1 MKPTKI
7 VNIVSLLL
15 MPILSIYVIVN
26 GILRVSSINVLL
38 FKRLFSFIF
47 PTIIFFLFWTISY
60 KRQNEKLSI
69 GKYYLNVVLNVVI
82 PYLICI
88 TPYIIYKY
96 GMNNLESDILAKL
109 LITGNIS
116 KQFIFIKT
124 IINLLIVFP
133 LIEWLVKSKTKI
145 AIILSFILSA
155 ISNLFQINYYFVSDV
170 LNYLVYIIIGI
181 FFARNGKE
189 ITLFLRKSNKKIL
202 SQLIGI
208 TILIFITTE
217 FEIYRGLNSV
227 VTILYNILIILIISY
242 IGYRNK
248 PYMAKFKF
256 LIRNYIVKLIMINPS
271 LIITTIFL
279 LSNIIFIL
287 LKNFINKILTI
298 YNLNLIYFLTLIV
311 FLLILLVVKNTS
323 QIYFVRHANEFR
335 ERKD

>member
-7 VNIVSLLL
+7 INIVSLL
-15 MPILSIYVIVN
+15 MIPIILILLILI
-26 GILRVSSINVLL
+26 GILEDSSINVLL

-60 KRQNEKLSI
+60 KRQNENLSI

-82 PYLICI
+82 PYLICL

-116 KQFIFIKT
+116 NQFIFIKS

-155 ISNLFQINYYFVSDV
+155 ISNLFQINYYFISDV
-170 LNYLVYIIIGI
+170 LNYLVYVAFGI

-189 ITLFLRKSNKKIL
+189 TTLFLRKSNKKFL
-202 SQLIGI
+202 SLLIEI

-217 FEIYRGLNSV
+217 FEIYLDLNSV
-227 VTILYNILIILIISY
+227 VTMLYNILMILIISY

-248 PYMAKFKF
+248 PYIEKLKF
-256 LIRNYIVKLIMINPS
+256 LIRNYIVKLIMINPF

-279 LSNIIFIL
+279 LFNIVSIL
-287 LKNFINKILTI
+287 LKNYINKILTI
-298 YNLNLIYFLTLIV
+298 FNLNLIYFLTLIL
-311 FLLILLVVKNTS
+311 FLLVLLIVKNTS
-323 QIYFVRHANEFR
+323 EIYFVKHANEFR
-335 ERKD
+335 KD